1 MSNKIIELKELNN
14 EMIESKIYIVRGQKV
29 MLDFELAE
37 IYGYETKN
45 FNRQVKNNI
54 NKFDEDF
61 MLQLT
66 KEEYQEILRCK
77 NCTAQKWTVGN
88 KGGRTSLPY
97 VFTEQGI
104 YMLMTVLKGELATNQ
119 SKTLIRIFK
128 NMKDY
133 LVENKELLS
142 IEKVT
147 NLTYLISNNSRRID
161 KIETKLDNFI
171 NNFSSNINK
180 HYLIKDGEKIEADIA
195 YQNIYSLAKSLIY
208 IIDDYIDIKTL
219 ELLKSC
225 SKKTEVILFTDN
237 KSRNNLTSNFIKDFC
252 DDTHINIK
260 LIKNNNRF
268 HDRYIIIDFNTNN
281 EQIYHCGASSKDAGK
296 RITTII
302 KIEEKEIYKTL
313 INEMLLNEEL
323 ILI

>member
-1 MSNKIIELKELNN
+1 MSNKIIELKELN
-14 EMIESKIYIVRGQKV
+14 EEIIESKIYIVRGQKV

-54 NKFDEDF
+54 SKFDQDF
-61 MLQLT
+61 MFQLT

-77 NCTAQKWTVGN
+77 NFTSSW
-88 KGGRTSLPY
+88 GGVRYLPF

-104 YMLMTVLKGELATNQ
+104 YMLMTVLKGELATKQ

-133 LVENKELLS
+133 LIENKEILS
-142 IEKVT
+142 FENYS
-147 NLTYLISNNSRRID
+147 NLTYLISTNSRRID
-161 KIETKLDNFI
+161 KIETKIDSFI
-171 NNFSSNINK
+171 NNFSNNINK
-180 HYLIKDGEKIEADIA
+180 HYLIKDGEKIEADMA

-219 ELLKSC
+219 ELLKCC

-281 EQIYHCGASSKDAGK
+281 EQIYHCGSSSNLNYDN
-296 RITTII
+296 I
-302 KIEEKEIYKTL
+302 
-313 INEMLLNEEL
+313 LLT
-323 ILI
+323 